1 MIAAITNQESRT
13 ETPANNAAFVA
24 MLPAI
29 RRTAQISFRK
39 IRPELRDELIEEVVA
54 NCYVAYSRL
63 IERGQADRALPSPL
77 ARFAIAQVRAGR
89 RVGNRLRISDAL
101 SSYAQYRKQ
110 FFVERLD
117 QFDEEEDCWQQILIE
132 DKRATPAEVAACRI
146 DFAEWLRRLTARLR
160 KIALALASGET
171 TKGAA
176 EKFGLSPARIS
187 QLREWL
193 RRSWEAF
200 QGEAAI
206 GGRPQPAAA

>member
-1 MIAAITNQESRT
+1 MIAAIKTQESRT
-13 ETPANNAAFVA
+13 ETPANHAAFVA

-29 RRTAQISFRK
+29 RRTAQITFRK
-39 IRPELRDELIEEVVA
+39 LRPELRDELIEEVVA
-54 NCYVAYSRL
+54 NCYVAYARL

-101 SSYAQYRKQ
+101 STYAQYQKGFQ
-110 FFVERLD
+110 VERLD
-117 QFDEEEDCWQQILIE
+117 QFDDEEDCWQQILIE
-132 DKRATPAEVAACRI
+132 DKRATPADVAACRI

-171 TKGAA
+171 TKGVA
-176 EKFGLSPARIS
+176 EQFGLSPARIS

-193 RRSWEAF
+193 KKSWEAF
-200 QGEAAI
+200 QGEAVFD
-206 GGRPQPAAA
+206 GRPQPAAA